1 MKFISCLPDFCD
13 YMELFGPQCRKIRFI
28 RRRAAWAAKA
38 ELTAVCMARGLITH
52 STALSLMRLT
62 GRAAKTIPSVI
73 AHRCI
78 ILAFV
83 EVLAPLPR

>member
-1 MKFISCLPDFCD
+1 MKFISCLSNFCD

-28 RRRAAWAAKA
+28 RRLAAWAAKA

-73 AHRCI
+73 AHRCTMFA
-78 ILAFV
+78 LTL
-83 EVLAPLPR
+83 VLTTLPR

>member
-1 MKFISCLPDFCD
+1 MKFISCLSNFCD